1 KSWLLENLNA
11 LYNDPSGFS
20 RKGAAVISIILTVF
34 AIGTQYAYLDSPGN
48 STGSEGIQ
56 DFSEDDIGNTF
67 YQNAVRLLPEIIELS
82 SLESVQACLL
92 FGFYSLPIDAS
103 GLGYIYVNL
112 AVRLAMQ
119 NGMHRKCKS
128 EAFNSGMIETRNR
141 VWWTAYSL
149 ERKISIFHG
158 RPLSVLRSDVDTEL
172 PQYREERQPE
182 DFPCTVARSVASI
195 QLIHFLEDFFHE
207 LSLLRNCGKGTVPSI
222 LSRLRDKKNAMQSW
236 WDSLPADMLG
246 EIAPKQTQDRAAMHL
261 RLEYCLVNM
270 FIGRPFLLRDHT
282 SQSHQ
287 GSPSEP
293 QSTNPS
299 HDHSEGTDGK
309 SPKQTSSTQGLIAG
323 CIQAAKEAI
332 GVCQLLRDNRPG
344 LARAS
349 YIEYSSCRASLLVL
363 IAYSIQTR
371 SEELRQPLLDGLN
384 MIREMSATGDS
395 ARSEVALIEA
405 LECALARLHSEKQ
418 TTMPAQIPSEPVS
431 SISDYDAFKQWGS
444 LWKSVGNLDILEN
457 VPVPSFAPPAA
468 SPFPVLPLGHLESNQ
483 ISYLG
488 DTIGLGASSRTSSRD
503 RRMDP
508 LNAWDP
514 VNELSICGTGNSSLA
529 SAWPTQSETHLLE
542 QFLAAPESSSMPQVG
557 IDSQSGFEQIFNPRG
572 SQDNRASQL

>member
-1 KSWLLENLNA
+1 MSCKCQRHLMNENLG
-11 LYNDPSGFS
+11 DD
-20 RKGAAVISIILTVF
+20 TVKWC
-34 AIGTQYAYLDSPGN
+34 
-48 STGSEGIQ
+48 
-56 DFSEDDIGNTF
+56 
-67 YQNAVRLLPEIIELS
+67 R
-82 SLESVQACLL
+82 
-92 FGFYSLPIDAS
+92 
-103 GLGYIYVNL
+103 
-112 AVRLAMQ
+112 
-119 NGMHRKCKS
+119 
-128 EAFNSGMIETRNR
+128 
-141 VWWTAYSL
+141 
-149 ERKISIFHG
+149 
-158 RPLSVLRSDVDTEL
+158 
-172 PQYREERQPE
+172 
-182 DFPCTVARSVASI
+182 
-195 QLIHFLEDFFHE
+195 
-207 LSLLRNCGKGTVPSI
+207 SLLRNCGKGTVSSI
-222 LSRLRDKKNAMQSW
+222 ISRLRDKKSAMKGW
-236 WDSLPADMLG
+236 WDSLPVDVLG

-282 SQSHQ
+282 SQSHH

-299 HDHSEGTDGK
+299 HDHSEGTDGE

-323 CIQAAKEAI
+323 CVQAAKEAI

-371 SEELRQPLLDGLN
+371 SEELRQPLLDGLK

-405 LECALARLHSEKQ
+405 LECALVRLHSETQ

-431 SISDYDAFKQWGS
+431 SMSDYDAFKQWGS

-488 DTIGLGASSRTSSRD
+488 DTIGLGASSSTSSRD
-503 RRMDP
+503 IRMDP

-514 VNELSICGTGNSSLA
+514 GNELSIFDTGNPSLA
-529 SAWPTQSETHLLE
+529 SAWPTQTETHLLE
-542 QFLAAPESSSMPQVG
+542 QFLAVPESSSMPRVG
-557 IDSQSGFEQIFNPRG
+557 IDGQSGFEQIFNPHG
-572 SQDNRASQL
+572 SQDNRASQR